1 MFYVIWL
8 VVLALSFFLGVFGF
22 AQITGSVRCW
32 RTRGVGMS
40 LFTIIL
46 WAALLVVGAFI
57 VLRFFHDY
65 AVALYVAYAI
75 SFVSTLGTGKNGV
88 E

>member
-1 MFYVIWL
+1 MFYVIWF

-32 RTRGVGMS
+32 RIRGAGVS

-46 WAALLVVGAFI
+46 WAALLAGGAFI
-57 VLRFFHDY
+57 VLRFFRDY
-65 AVALYVAYAI
+65 AVVLYVAYAI
-75 SFVSTLGTGKNGV
+75 SFVATLGTGKNGV